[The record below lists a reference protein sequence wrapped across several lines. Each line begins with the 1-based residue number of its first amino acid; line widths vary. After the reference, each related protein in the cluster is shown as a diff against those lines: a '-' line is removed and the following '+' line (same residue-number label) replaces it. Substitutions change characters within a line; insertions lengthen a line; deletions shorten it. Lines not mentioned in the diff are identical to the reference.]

1 VQRGLPRPL
10 RRGVVEPLVNLLP
23 SSTAK
28 ASFDYRA
35 KRFLRDLD
43 RSPLERHAA
52 FKTILTDDVKR
63 ELVRPSARGQVDP
76 LAHLRRH
83 YDEAAHAGPLA
94 RLQHVDAMTYLADD
108 LLVKTDRAS
117 MAHSLEARV
126 PFVDDRVLEFAG
138 TVPDGLQVRG
148 LQKKWLLRRALRPL
162 LPPEVVDGR
171 KRGFSMPA
179 ARWLRHD
186 ARELVLDALSPATVR
201 RQGLFEPAVV
211 DGLVR
216 AHLDGRSDE
225 SRALWGLVVF
235 SLWHERVLDRGRPA
249 VQAVA

>member
-1 VQRGLPRPL
+1 
-10 RRGVVEPLVNLLP
+10 
-23 SSTAK
+23 
-28 ASFDYRA
+28 
-35 KRFLRDLD
+35 
-43 RSPLERHAA
+43 
-52 FKTILTDDVKR
+52 
-63 ELVRPSARGQVDP
+63 
-76 LAHLRRH
+76 
-83 YDEAAHAGPLA
+83 
-94 RLQHVDAMTYLADD
+94 
-108 LLVKTDRAS
+108 

-126 PFVDDRVLEFAG
+126 PFVDDRVLEFAA

-186 ARELVLDALSPATVR
+186 ARELVLDALSPAAVR
-201 RQGLFEPAVV
+201 RQGVFDPAVV
-211 DGLVR
+211 DGLVK

-225 SRALWGLVVF
+225 SRALWGLVMF
-235 SLWHERVLDRGRPA
+235 SLWHERVLRSGRPA